1 MHMKINKFFKF
12 KKKIIFFLSI
22 FFIFFY
28 SFSSEAKD
36 NKKREKNI
44 DKMTKIVIKVDRIF
58 KSGDIDF
65 ERLVKIGTQLKKLG
79 IEFPSYSM
87 PDSERG
93 GSKSSMWTERE
104 LFLKMN
110 QDFVDAVDDFII
122 ASAEKNKDEVWT
134 KFKVAFEEC
143 QTCHHKFARAKIN
156 LLED

>member
-1 MHMKINKFFKF
+1 MFLNKSLKF
-12 KKKIIFFLSI
+12 RKKFILILSI
-22 FFIFFY
+22 FFI
-28 SFSSEAKD
+28 SLSSLSSEAKD
-36 NKKREKNI
+36 NKKREKNMV
-44 DKMTKIVIKVDRIF
+44 KMTKIVIKVDRIF

-110 QDFVDAVDDFII
+110 QDFVYAVDDFII
-122 ASAEKNKDEVWT
+122 ASKEKNKDEAWET
-134 KFKVAFEEC
+134 FKIAFEEC